1 MFVKKCQRDQTCRGL
16 LEIMKIKNKERT
28 DDHDIER
35 YTIKSAIE
43 KIKNGAKTN
52 IILIM
57 HMENLTIEQKLYL
70 AYFWGTREGK
80 MTILDFEQ

>member
-1 MFVKKCQRDQTCRGL
+1 M
-16 LEIMKIKNKERT
+16 KNKEI
-28 DDHDIER
+28 HIER

-43 KIKNGAKTN
+43 KVKSNAATN
-52 IILIM
+52 IILLG

-80 MTILDFEQ
+80 STILDFE

>member
-1 MFVKKCQRDQTCRGL
+1 
-16 LEIMKIKNKERT
+16 MKIKKKKRT
-28 DDHDIER
+28 DNHDIER

-43 KIKNGAKTN
+43 KIKNDAMTN

-80 MTILDFEQ
+80 TTILDLDNTLEFL